1 MPEDFIKGITFSII
15 VLCILIFNSCDAL
28 RENPL
33 DPNSSDNLLGTIKGT
48 VQTYS
53 LPYTP
58 VANVEVLWKPGNA
71 ISYTDTSGNFTIANV
86 KTVDGYLTFR
96 KEGFHIDSILVNW
109 KGTRK
114 IDEQV
119 NLNSYPLLDSLSI
132 YSVVINVNDSSSQ
145 MYELVISTK
154 IKDVD
159 NDIDSVFVVND
170 QVGLNKA
177 MDFNAAA
184 KTYQSILTLSELSLN
199 DLEETIGLQFNFRIK
214 NILGENYILDGGSVT
229 RVIKDRIFGLL
240 PDNDQIISTF
250 PFNLRWNRFTAGY
263 QFHYM
268 VEVYT
273 NDIADPQL
281 VLRQNNIAAEDSS
294 VVVDSLAADGYWWV
308 VWTIDNFNNMSR
320 SAPATFVI
328 Q

>member
-1 MPEDFIKGITFSII
+1 
-15 VLCILIFNSCDAL
+15 L
-28 RENPL
+28 
-33 DPNSSDNLLGTIKGT
+33 
-48 VQTYS
+48 
-53 LPYTP
+53 
-58 VANVEVLWKPGNA
+58 
-71 ISYTDTSGNFTIANV
+71 
-86 KTVDGYLTFR
+86 
-96 KEGFHIDSILVNW
+96 
-109 KGTRK
+109 
-114 IDEQV
+114 
-119 NLNSYPLLDSLSI
+119 
-132 YSVVINVNDSSSQ
+132 
-145 MYELVISTK
+145 
-154 IKDVD
+154 D

-184 KTYQSILTLSELSLN
+184 KTYQSILTLSELNLN

-214 NILGENYILDGGSVT
+214 NILGENYILDGGSVA
-229 RVIKDRIFGLL
+229 RVIKDRILGLL
-240 PDNDQIISTF
+240 PDSDQIISTF
-250 PFNLRWNRFTAGY
+250 PFNLRWNRFNAGY

-268 VEVYT
+268 VEVFT

-294 VVVDSLAADGYWWV
+294 VVVDSLAANGYWWV